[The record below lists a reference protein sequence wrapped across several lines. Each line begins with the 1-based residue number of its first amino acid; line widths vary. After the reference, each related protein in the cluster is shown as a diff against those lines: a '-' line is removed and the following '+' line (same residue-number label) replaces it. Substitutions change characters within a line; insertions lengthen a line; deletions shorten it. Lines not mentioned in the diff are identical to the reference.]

1 MRRLTWLVATGVAL
15 AVLTAQA
22 PLAQAEENTQQM
34 KMSTC
39 NADATSKG
47 LSGDERKAF
56 MKKCLSKEKKN
67 SQNEKMKSCNA
78 DATTKGLKGD
88 ARKAYMSNCLKGSST
103 P

>member
-1 MRRLTWLVATGVAL
+1 MRRSTWLVAIGAAL

-22 PLAQAEENTQQM
+22 PVAQAEENTQQM

-39 NADATSKG
+39 NTDATAKG
-47 LSGDERKAF
+47 LSGAERKAF

-67 SQNEKMKSCNA
+67 RQNEKMKSCNA
-78 DATTKGLKGD
+78 DATTKGLKG
-88 ARKAYMSNCLKGSST
+88 AERKAFMKECLKGSS

>member
-1 MRRLTWLVATGVAL
+1 MRRSTWLVAIGAAL

-22 PLAQAEENTQQM
+22 PVAQAEENTQQM

-39 NADATSKG
+39 NTDATAKG
-47 LSGDERKAF
+47 LSGAERKAF

-67 SQNEKMKSCNA
+67 RQNEKMKSCNV
-78 DATTKGLKGD
+78 DATTKCLKG
-88 ARKAYMSNCLKGSST
+88 AERKAFMKECLKGSS